1 MIGLTLGGIEANEIF
16 GHGEPP
22 TADDL
27 TVTTSGK
34 TIRTLDDLRG
44 WYAEMGLPF
53 EVSPGR

>member
-1 MIGLTLGGIEANEIF
+1 MIGLTLTGSEANDFF
-16 GHGEPP
+16 GHGDPT

-34 TIRTLDDLRG
+34 SIRTLDDLRG

-53 EVSPGR
+53 EVSAER